1 MSKKIIPEDIDENA
15 LLASIYAK
23 KNPDKD
29 TSEQDLPKKDN
40 EPSTVNEPSTKR
52 KKISKGSYSEEFL
65 GRKEKNTKRP
75 SVYIDLELHNIIS
88 EIVKVIAVKMTVGE
102 YIDMVLWEHLK
113 QNKDEINKLYRQDRD
128 DLIKI
133 E

>member
-23 KNPDKD
+23 KNPGID

-40 EPSTVNEPSTKR
+40 EPFTVNEPSTKR